1 MAGFPLY
8 MSEVK
13 RSQEAWFCGADS
25 RCYAVISKPKSGW
38 SHLYGIIDSIIH
50 TVFFNPSNTITS
62 HILIFK

>member
-13 RSQEAWFCGADS
+13 RSQEAWFCGVGS
-25 RCYAVISKPKSGW
+25 RCYAVISKSKSGW
-38 SHLYGIIDSIIH
+38 SHLYCITDSFIH
-50 TVFFNPSNTITS
+50 TVPFNPSNTITS